1 MKVGGIVA
9 EYNPFHLGHAYLVE
23 RMRAAGVTHVVAVM
37 SGNFVQRGDAA
48 ICDKRSRCEMA
59 LESGVDLVL
68 ELPLPYA
75 VATAQR
81 FALGAVGTLAAL
93 GAVEELYFG
102 SESGDERSLSEVASV
117 LESEQVVTR
126 MRGLLDAGEP
136 FASARQTAV
145 TAVGARGELLRNP
158 NDTLA
163 VEYIRAITQ
172 LGADITPR
180 AVGRIGAAHDGQ
192 AVDGIA
198 SASAIRQAV
207 IDGDILRIKK
217 WMSSTAFD
225 ILQRE
230 LDQGR
235 CPADLSRLDAALLV
249 ALRKASAEQLADLPD
264 ISEGL
269 ENRLYRA
276 VREFVSVEQ
285 ILSAVKSKR
294 YTHARLRRILLYALL
309 GLTREVY
316 DTPPQYIRLLGMNSR
331 GRELLSS
338 SKPTLPILAR
348 AKDREQLGERGEAIF
363 ALECAADDLYGLTLP
378 QAQPCGT
385 TLTNGVVI
393 K

>member
-9 EYNPFHLGHAYLVE
+9 EYNPFHHGHAYLVE
-23 RMRAAGVTHVVAVM
+23 QMRNAGVTHTVAVM

-48 ICDKRSRCEMA
+48 VCDKWSRCEMA
-59 LESGVDLVL
+59 LENGVDLVL

-93 GAVEELYFG
+93 GGVDELYFG
-102 SESGDERSLSEVASV
+102 SECADTQALEEVA
-117 LESEQVVTR
+117 R
-126 MRGLLDAGEP
+126 LLDDGAVLFHMRELLDSGEA
-136 FASARQTAV
+136 FAAARQAAV
-145 TAVGARGELLRNP
+145 VAVGARGEILRNP

-172 LGADITPR
+172 LDAKMTPH
-180 AVGRIGAAHDGQ
+180 AIGRVGAAHDAQ

-198 SASAIRQAV
+198 SASAIRHAIGERDMSNVRAWMPQA
-207 IDGDILRIKK
+207 
-217 WMSSTAFD
+217 AYD
-225 ILQRE
+225 ILQSQ
-230 LDQGR
+230 LGQGR
-235 CPADLSRLDAALLV
+235 CPAELSRLDAALLV
-249 ALRKASAEQLADLPD
+249 ELRKATVQELAALPD

-276 VREFVSVEQ
+276 VREFGSVEQ

-309 GLTREVY
+309 GLTREMY
-316 DTPPQYIRLLGMNSR
+316 DTPPAYIRLLGMNSR
-331 GRELLSS
+331 GRELLSN
-338 SKPTLPILAR
+338 SKPTLPILTR
-348 AKDREQLGERGEAIF
+348 AKDREQLDGRGAAMFE
-363 ALECAADDLYGLTLP
+363 LECTADDLYGLTLP
-378 QAQPCGT
+378 KAQPCGA
-385 TLTNGVVI
+385 TLTHGVII